1 MAEIP
6 LTEGPQM
13 QQIDISNLNLQ
24 QLIQLKQ
31 QMDQEVNI
39 IQNSL
44 LTLKLAQ
51 SKFQESG
58 LCLEKVKPEVEGNEI
73 LVPLTGSMY
82 VSGKLADTNNVL
94 VDIGTGYY
102 AQKSINDAKDYFKRR
117 VECVTEQMEKIQQ
130 VGLEKT
136 KIRDVATSVIEMKLQ
151 SQAGKEI
158 VDHV

>member
-1 MAEIP
+1 MSEIP

-31 QMDQEVNI
+31 QIDQEVSI
-39 IQNSL
+39 IQNSF

-58 LCLEKVKPEVEGNEI
+58 LCLEKIKPEIEGNEI

-102 AQKSINDAKDYFKRR
+102 AQKNINDAKDYFKRR
-117 VECVTEQMEKIQQ
+117 VECVTEQIQKIQQ
-130 VGLEKT
+130 IGLEKT
-136 KIRDVATSVIEMKLQ
+136 KIRDVATSIIEMKLQ